1 MQHELF
7 QHKLKVSP
15 QPGIS
20 EPRLWVRRLVV
31 WSDLEKEPIRDI
43 VLRPGINIIWTP
55 DKQGIGHGGGK
66 TMFCRFMRYCLG
78 ENTYAPE
85 DQRDSIASAFLN
97 AYVGAEVILDGVCW
111 AVLRPLSGRR
121 GHFAI
126 PNGSLNRLVNGE
138 LSPTGIEP
146 FLDALEQT
154 LIEPKAA
161 ELVPGRKQ
169 ENLAWQVALAFLTR
183 DQECRFNHVLDWR
196 ASQSDSDSPARGLN
210 QTEKLEALR
219 IFLKAMNPQEQLIR
233 QNVAEFD
240 AYKNQQQ
247 QDVSFLD
254 WEIKKLRKSLLL
266 ALNVSDDEL
275 TQGSLGVTVLRDI
288 AKQELAKVTGM
299 VGSKPIDI
307 HTARAKFEAARAKL
321 VKLEKKLEKV
331 DTSITHI
338 PKLIAQLEGEYPASM
353 MALEEAESFPCPICE
368 VPVDRVLA
376 VGCQLSHKLPDLEA
390 CKARLQKNREDVKKE
405 KENLRALKAE
415 SKELKVGISLAQQE
429 TGEAKKLYE
438 KLDEIRSSQEEKL
451 YKAKRLLDEV
461 ERLDNLWQQL
471 RKAENS
477 VKNNTDGIED
487 MRQQLA
493 NFINQQTNVL
503 TDLNEKFDGVIRTLI
518 QQNASGEIRLTGKGL
533 QLKVQMGGNR
543 STSAIDSLKV
553 VAFDLAVLCLSIE
566 GKTNLPA
573 FLLHDSPREADL
585 GLQLYDR
592 LFHLVHCLEGIN
604 ITPTFQYIITTTT
617 RPPSSLAKK
626 PWLVETFAGSPDSER
641 FLRQNL

>member
-66 TMFCRFMRYCLG
+66 TMFCRFLRYCLG

-240 AYKNQQQ
+240 AHKNQQQ

-617 RPPSSLAKK
+617 RPPSSLAKE

>member
-438 KLDEIRSSQEEKL
+438 KLGEIRSSQEEKL

>member
-15 QPGIS
+15 QSGIH

-31 WSDLEKEPIRDI
+31 WPDLEKEPIRDI
-43 VLRPGINIIWTP
+43 VLRPGMNIIWTP
-55 DKQGIGHGGGK
+55 DEQGIGHGGGK
-66 TMFCRFMRYCLG
+66 TMFSRFMRYCLG

-85 DQRDSIASAFLN
+85 EQRDSITSAFLN
-97 AYVGAEVILDGVCW
+97 AYVGAEIILDGVCW
-111 AVLRPLSGRR
+111 AVFRPLSGRR

-126 PNGSLNRLVNGE
+126 PNGSLDKLVNGE
-138 LSPTGIEP
+138 FSSTGIEP

-154 LIEPKAA
+154 LIGIKAA

-240 AYKNQQQ
+240 AHKNQQQ
-247 QDVSFLD
+247 QEVSFLD

-275 TQGSLGVTVLRDI
+275 TQGSLGVTVFRDI

-307 HTARAKFEAARAKL
+307 HTARARFEVARAKL
-321 VKLEKKLEKV
+321 VELEKKLEKV

-390 CKARLQKNREDVKKE
+390 CKARLQQNRDDVKKE

-415 SKELKVGISLAQQE
+415 SKELKIGISLAQKE
-429 TGEAKKLYE
+429 TDEAKNLYE
-438 KLDEIRSSQEEKL
+438 KLNEIRSSQEEKV

-471 RKAENS
+471 QKAENS
-477 VKNNTDGIED
+477 VKNNSDDIEGK
-487 MRQQLA
+487 RQQLA
-493 NFINQQTNVL
+493 DFINQQTNVL

-592 LFHLVHCLEGIN
+592 LFHLVHCLERIN

-617 RPPSSLAKK
+617 RPPSSLAKE